1 MENTEQL
8 TPDAK
13 YILNKADILIGK
25 IEKRVKFDMVDLSDY
40 VDWEKVRES
49 KNRYDGVGELMNDE
63 FVSLLKE
70 RKI

>member
-8 TPDAK
+8 TPDA
-13 YILNKADILIGK
+13 IRAIRRADVLMGK